1 MSFYYV
7 KNSLNSADSF
17 GTDIDGELMD
27 CYDNNFDVGEF
38 ETDEEAVKATLEKQS
53 ADDEKAYNLLEK
65 AGYESGLGTGGPS
78 YVANLYKEDA
88 DGTEV
93 AVEVDF

>member
-7 KNSLNSADSF
+7 KNSFNSADSF

-27 CYDNNFDVGEF
+27 CYDNSFDVGEF

-53 ADDEKAYNLLEK
+53 ADDEKANNQLEK

-78 YVANLYKEDA
+78 YVANLYKQND

-93 AVEVDF
+93 AVEADF

>member
-7 KNSLNSADSF
+7 KNSFNSADSF

-38 ETDEEAVKATLEKQS
+38 ESDEEAVKATLEKQS
-53 ADDEKAYNLLEK
+53 DDDEKAYNLLEK

-78 YVANLYKEDA
+78 YVANLYKQND
-88 DGTEV
+88 DGNEF

>member
-1 MSFYYV
+1 MFHYYV
-7 KNSLNSADSF
+7 KNAFDSAESSGTRIDDELLDCYEDSF
-17 GTDIDGELMD
+17 V
-27 CYDNNFDVGEF
+27 VGDF

-53 ADDEKAYNLLEK
+53 DDDEKAYNLLEK

-88 DGTEV
+88 DGNEF
-93 AVEVDF
+93 AVEADF

>member
-1 MSFYYV
+1 MFHYYV
-7 KNSLNSADSF
+7 KDSFNSADSF
-17 GTDIDGELMD
+17 GTDIEQDLLS
-27 CYDNNFDVGEF
+27 CYEDSFDVGEF
-38 ETDEEAVKATLEKQS
+38 ESDEDAVKATLEKQS

-78 YVANLYKEDA
+78 YVANLYKQND

-93 AVEVDF
+93 AVEADF